1 MFVGHAQAQVADRAS
16 GFADGVGPFACGT
29 PPDKPQRTADASV
42 WHGADGGRSIHAP
55 GGAATIVSGFGVDML
70 AKRHSRDAWVHTS
83 LDRPRQYGGGA
94 SRHTAGG
101 EALTAYAQLT
111 GPSRW
116 CVLLPIVLLLGACAS
131 IGTGSVHRD
140 RLGYTEALANSW
152 KEQLLLNIVRLRYA
166 DTPMFLDVTSVISSY
181 QLQGQV
187 NAGGSYSSGL
197 TAGVPNATGGGLT
210 LGAGAMYTDRPTISY
225 TPLIGEKFTRSLL
238 RPIPPAALF
247 QLVQAGYPVDIVFQ
261 VTTRA
266 INGIYN
272 RSNRPLAGR
281 DADPEFYAVLDALR
295 RVQLSEAIG
304 FRLERR
310 GTDDVSLITFRGSR
324 ITPAVEDDIRMLR
337 TALGLSADARELRL
351 TFGDLPRDDREV
363 AMLSRSILEMLVEMS
378 GWIEVP
384 HEDIAAGRSN
394 ASRVPALPRD
404 EPLVR
409 IRAGN
414 EAPVDAFVA
423 ASYRG
428 RWFWIDSGDLRSKG
442 TFSFMLLLTS
452 LAETGI
458 AQQAPVV
465 TVPVN

>member
-1 MFVGHAQAQVADRAS
+1 M
-16 GFADGVGPFACGT
+16 
-29 PPDKPQRTADASV
+29 
-42 WHGADGGRSIHAP
+42 
-55 GGAATIVSGFGVDML
+55 AA
-70 AKRHSRDAWVHTS
+70 H
-83 LDRPRQYGGGA
+83 
-94 SRHTAGG
+94 
-101 EALTAYAQLT
+101 AQLT

-116 CVLLPIVLLLGACAS
+116 CVLLPVVLLLGACAS

-140 RLGYTEALANSW
+140 RLGYSEALANSW

-166 DTPMFLDVTSVISSY
+166 DTPMFLDVSSVISSY

-187 NAGGSYSSGL
+187 NVGGAYSSGL
-197 TAGVPNATGGGLT
+197 TAGVPDAIGAGLT

-225 TPLIGEKFTRSLL
+225 TPLVGEKFTRSLL

-272 RSNRPLAGR
+272 RSNRPLAAR

-310 GTDDVSLITFRGSR
+310 GADDVSLITFRGSR

-337 TALGLSADARELRL
+337 ATLGLSAEARELRL

-363 AMLSRSILEMLVEMS
+363 AVLSRSILEMLVEMS

-384 HEDIAAGRSN
+384 PEDIAAGRSN
-394 ASRVPALPRD
+394 ASRMPAVPRD

-409 IRAGN
+409 IRAGS
-414 EAPVDAFVA
+414 EAPVDPFVA
-423 ASYRG
+423 ARYRG
-428 RWFWIDSGDLRSKG
+428 RWFWIDSGDFRSKG

-452 LAETGI
+452 LAETGM

-465 TVPVN
+465 TVPAN